1 MEEAVSGFCEGP
13 PLVLAGSGSGPLHGL
28 SFAVKDLIDIAG
40 SVTGC
45 GNPDWRRSHAP
56 ATATAPAVLRLLE
69 AGARLVGKTITDEL
83 AFSLDGIN
91 AHYGTPLNPSC
102 PDRLPGGSS
111 SGSAAVVAA
120 GFADFA
126 IGTDTGG
133 SVRIP
138 ASFCGLYGFRP
149 THGRIPLDGVM
160 PFAPSYDTIGWFAR
174 DAITLGAVG
183 RVLLGPSPAVP
194 IRRLR
199 IAIDAFQL
207 AEPGTRAALLEIAA
221 RLGPADEISVFGGEE
236 EAWRQC
242 YVTLQGPEIRRGLGP
257 WIEATKP
264 RFGPAIA
271 ARFADTAR
279 FTPDEV
285 ARFLPVRQRIAER
298 LRGLLPLGTA
308 LLLPTSPSP
317 ALLRSAGDADFAVF
331 YSAALTLTSCA
342 GHAGLP
348 QISLPA
354 ARVGSCPVG
363 LSLIAAPGEDAALLR
378 WAEEDW
384 ATAGLAAGEAGC

>member
-1 MEEAVSGFCEGP
+1 MAEPVSGFCEGP
-13 PLVLAGSGSGPLHGL
+13 PLVLAGRSSGQLHGL

-56 ATATAPAVLRLLE
+56 AAATAPAVLNLLE

-91 AHYGTPLNPSC
+91 AHYGTPRNPSC

-120 GFADFA
+120 GLADFA
-126 IGTDTGG
+126 LGTDTGG
-133 SVRIP
+133 SVRMP

-149 THGRIPLDGVM
+149 THGRISLDGVM
-160 PFAPSYDTIGWFAR
+160 QFAPSYDTIGWFAR
-174 DAITLGAVG
+174 DPVTLGAVG
-183 RVLLGPSPAVP
+183 RVLLGPGQATP
-194 IRRLR
+194 IRHLR
-199 IAIDAFQL
+199 IATDAFRL
-207 AEPGTRAALLEIAA
+207 AEPRTRSALLEIAT
-221 RLGPADEISVFGGEE
+221 RLGPVDEIALFAGED
-236 EAWRQC
+236 EAWRDC
-242 YVTLQGPEIRRGLGP
+242 YVTLQGAEVWRGLGP
-257 WIEATKP
+257 WIEATRP

-271 ARFADTAR
+271 ERFVATAR
-279 FTPDEV
+279 ITPDEV
-285 ARFLPVRQRIAER
+285 VRFQPVRQRIAER
-298 LRGLLPLGTA
+298 LRGLLPPGTA
-308 LLLPTSPSP
+308 VILPTGPSP
-317 ALLRSAGDADFAVF
+317 ALLRSAGEADFAAF
-331 YSAALTLTSCA
+331 YGAALTLTSCA

-354 ARVGSCPVG
+354 ARIGSCPVG
-363 LSLIAAPGEDAALLR
+363 LSLIAAPGEDEALLR

-384 ATAGLAAGEAGC
+384 ATTGLATGEVGC